1 MAKIARHS
9 KVSPN
14 PNEYILNKKKRLKLF
29 FEYKCKFKFTP
40 VFTMQ
45 PNSNIWSYCT
55 WYTWMEHFFIICH
68 QLCSFNANSD
78 LVLSDGCNVYKM
90 RNEFFITFPYLPFLF
105 PLHITGKYKPSKKSS
120 TKFYKILQWIF
131 VKLILIRIH
140 KLPWQQEI
148 KQNLSPSCLSQTG
161 KIRIPFQYGS
171 TTSYIKKIFIIN
183 NKKIC

>member
-1 MAKIARHS
+1 MDGKDCERLQGFNKPQWI
-9 KVSPN
+9 
-14 PNEYILNKKKRLKLF
+14 YLNLKKKTFLSISRQIQIHP
-29 FEYKCKFKFTP
+29 E
-40 VFTMQ
+40 VFIMQ
-45 PNSNIWSYCT
+45 PYSNIWSYCT
-55 WYTWMEHFFIICH
+55 SYTWMEHFFIICQ
-68 QLCSFNANSD
+68 QLCSFNAYSD

-90 RNEFFITFPYLPFLF
+90 RNDFFITFPYLPFLF

>member
-1 MAKIARHS
+1 MAKIVRDS
-9 KVSPN
+9 KVSTN
-14 PNEYILNKKKRLKLF
+14 PNEYILIKKKRLKLF
-29 FEYKCKFKFTP
+29 FEYQGKFKFTP
-40 VFTMQ
+40 KCSSCSLIVISDHTAHD
-45 PNSNIWSYCT
+45 
-55 WYTWMEHFFIICH
+55 TWMEHFFIICH

-78 LVLSDGCNVYKM
+78 LVLSDGCNVYKK
-90 RNEFFITFPYLPFLF
+90 RNVFFITFPYLPFLF

>member
-1 MAKIARHS
+1 MNIKA
-9 KVSPN
+9 
-14 PNEYILNKKKRLKLF
+14 
-29 FEYKCKFKFTP
+29 
-40 VFTMQ
+40 
-45 PNSNIWSYCT
+45 NSNSPQCSPCSLIVISDHTAHHTHEWSIFLLY
-55 WYTWMEHFFIICH
+55 
-68 QLCSFNANSD
+68 ANSCAVSM
-78 LVLSDGCNVYKM
+78 LILILYSVMGVMFTKWEM
-90 RNEFFITFPYLPFLF
+90 FFFITFPYLPFLF